1 MKRILAVA
9 VLTVAASSPALTQ
22 TPDKKM
28 GQEKPLGE
36 KVAAISN
43 VEQAVKQ
50 LDTERVQALLRSDTT
65 TLERIIADDYT
76 NTNNSG
82 EVLTKSQL
90 MAEVKS
96 GDLKYETID
105 IGDVQVRVYGDT
117 AVFTGRATVKGA
129 RKGEDISGQNRV
141 TRVYVKQQRRWQL
154 VAQQST
160 RIAQQ
165 Q

>member
-9 VLTVAASSPALTQ
+9 VLTFSASSLALTQ

-28 GQEKPLGE
+28 SQEKPVGE
-36 KVAAISN
+36 KMAASN
-43 VEQAVKQ
+43 VEQAVKK

-65 TLERIIADDYT
+65 TLERIISDDYT

-82 EVLTKSQL
+82 QVLTKAQL

-105 IGDVQVRVYGDT
+105 IDDVQVRVYGDT

-129 RKGEDISGQNRV
+129 RKGEDISGQNRL
-141 TRVYVKQQRRWQL
+141 TRVYVKQQGRWQL